1 VGDAKEIPRMQTTT
15 SHEVASAV
23 CAELAPL
30 LGTDPIP
37 VGVAAEETGGI
48 HVAVVAVLVRIRDV
62 ARVRTATGLAE
73 DREGAIRAAVLEALG
88 EHALL
93 EQALE
98 RLVEEG
104 ALEAAIVR
112 WGDRPLTFAGDADV
126 DLRLIAL
133 FDLTLAGILLP
144 GGRLALCT
152 DRYAY
157 RLLGGRP
164 AVALA
169 AKPGGPALELDRIAG
184 LIEDLLAR
192 TPADAGAG
200 DLADPATVASDV
212 AGSLGED
219 VRWLRLEHGD
229 RLAATGPH
237 DPCGDPPPV

>member
-1 VGDAKEIPRMQTTT
+1 MQTT

-30 LGTDPIP
+30 LGSDPIP
-37 VGVAAEETGGI
+37 VGVAVEESAGI
-48 HVAVVAVLVRIRDV
+48 YVAVVAILVRIRDV
-62 ARVRTATGLAE
+62 ARVRTATGVAE
-73 DREGAIRAAVLEALG
+73 DSEGAIRSAVLDALG
-88 EHALL
+88 EHGLL

-98 RLVEEG
+98 RLVDEG
-104 ALEAAIVR
+104 ELEAAIVR

-133 FDLTLAGILLP
+133 FDLTLAGTLLP

-169 AKPGGPALELDRIAG
+169 ATPGGPARGLDRLSA
-184 LIEDLLAR
+184 LIEELLAR
-192 TPADAGAG
+192 PESAAPDAPGA
-200 DLADPATVASDV
+200 LADPTAVAVDV
-212 AGSLGED
+212 SAALGED

-229 RLAATGPH
+229 RRAETGPD
-237 DPCGDPPPV
+237 DPCGDDRLT